1 MNHDAHLVTLAGT
14 FVLALLTL
22 SLWFVYAL
30 GVCRQRIRGKTW
42 QCWRLFSFTVGCGL
56 LMVALSPPMVE
67 WGHDDLRGHMTQHLL
82 LGMFAPI
89 ALILGAPGTL
99 LLRSVSVKT
108 ARRITGVAAT
118 LPMRL
123 LSHPVAAL
131 LLDIGAL
138 YVLYLTPLYQLS
150 FSEPVLHIW
159 LHLHFV
165 LAGYL
170 FCWSIAG
177 PDPAPHRP
185 GMRVRLA
192 VLLVAVAAH
201 GVLGKLMYAYG
212 YPRDA
217 GHGLAEIEAAAQ
229 LMYYGGDLAEL
240 LLAIVFFAIW
250 YRQRLSPVAARA
262 AKSR

>member
-1 MNHDAHLVTLAGT
+1 MSHDAHLVTLAGT
-14 FVLALLTL
+14 FVLAMLTF
-22 SLWFVYAL
+22 SLWFIYVL
-30 GVCRQRIRGKTW
+30 GVSAQRMRRRTW
-42 QCWRLFSFTVGCGL
+42 HCGRLFSFTVGCGL

-67 WGHDDLRGHMTQHLL
+67 WGHGDLRGHMTQHLL

-89 ALILGAPGTL
+89 ALMLGAPGTL
-99 LLRSVSVKT
+99 LLRSVSVKM
-108 ARRITGVAAT
+108 ARRITCMAAT
-118 LPMRL
+118 LPMRC
-123 LSHPVAAL
+123 LSHPIAAL

-138 YVLYLTPLYQLS
+138 YVLYLTPLYSLS
-150 FSEPVLHIW
+150 FGEPLLHIW

-185 GMRVRLA
+185 GMRLRLA
-192 VLLVAVAAH
+192 VLLAAVAAH
-201 GVLGKLMYAYG
+201 GVLGKLMYGYG
-212 YPRDA
+212 FPREA
-217 GHGLAEIEAAAQ
+217 GYGLAEIEAAAQ

-240 LLAIVFFAIW
+240 LLAIVFFAAW
-250 YRQRLSPVAARA
+250 YRQRLSPVALRV